1 MRKITIIFV
10 LLICVALL
18 FGTEKIM
25 LYTSVP
31 TAIMTAIADAFM
43 EENPTIEVEVFRS
56 GTGTIQ
62 TKIAAEV
69 QSGNL
74 QADVIWVAEFSYYET
89 LKNQGLLAKIY
100 PEEAEALPDNFK
112 DSENYYYAGRL
123 INMVIAFNT
132 NELTLETAPQSWTDL
147 TDSKWYDN
155 FVMPNPEYS
164 GAAVAAVGALALN
177 YGWEFFEDLRENET
191 VVVRGNSD
199 VAQKVAAGEFPIGM
213 TLDYIARGLREK
225 GSPID
230 LIYPKDGTVAI
241 PSPVAVMKTTD
252 NMEAAMIFINYIL
265 SEKGQKALVE
275 LGSLVPVRNDVNPPP
290 NTPPAGEILD
300 QAMEIDWKEIQ
311 EITTEIN
318 TMFADIMLF

>member
-1 MRKITIIFV
+1 MRKLAITFV
-10 LLICVALL
+10 LLICVAML
-18 FGTEKIM
+18 FGVEKIM

-31 TAIMTAIADAFM
+31 TEIMTAIADAFM
-43 EENPTIEVEVFRS
+43 AENPTIEVEVFRS

-69 QSGNL
+69 EGGNL

-89 LKNQGLLAKIY
+89 LKKQGLLAQIF
-100 PEEAEALPDNFK
+100 PEEADALPDNFK
-112 DSENYYYAGRL
+112 DPENYYYAGRL
-123 INMVIAFNT
+123 INMVIAYNT
-132 NELTLETAPQSWTDL
+132 YELTPETAPQSWTDL

-155 FVMPNPEYS
+155 FVIPNPEYS
-164 GAAVAAVGALALN
+164 GAAVAAVGALSIN
-177 YGWEFFEDLRENET
+177 YGWEYFEDLRKNET

-213 TLDYIARGLREK
+213 TLDYIARGLREN

-230 LIYPKDGTVAI
+230 IVYPKDGTIAI
-241 PSPVAVMKTTD
+241 PSPVAVMKGTD
-252 NMEAAMIFINYIL
+252 NMEAAMVFINYIL

-275 LGSLVPVRNDVNPPP
+275 LGSLVPIRSDVNPPP

-300 QAMEIDWKEIQ
+300 HAMKIDWKAIE
-311 EITTEIN
+311 ELTTEIN
-318 TMFADIMLF
+318 TKFADIMLF